1 MLTLDINKN
10 NYSIKGSADGAKKL
24 KAALMEMNETLLELY
39 EKNEKREKMGL
50 KPLPMSFSIK
60 DEFGVDLIKVG
71 ETASLDEIRKEKL
84 KWQENVPYS
93 IKENETLQALNEIGN
108 STKTQYEFNEE
119 LRAKLNKNIF
129 VKDANL
135 TPGETAILDYFG
147 NSKGLF
153 CSINFKDDISRN
165 LIKQL
170 IDNESP
176 ETNEPPKSFPHLFDN
191 ILNVNK
197 VFKNNPN
204 RKEYIEQAR
213 TYINIS
219 YKHLIPKKYLG
230 IFSERY
236 GLEKLIQAAEI
247 KNEFKQPETNQKE
260 FLNKVSF
267 AMNEEIKNLNMGMND
282 SAVLIAT
289 KNMMK
294 KLNQEQRE
302 KFINIINEKNVAS
315 IDKGLSF
322 LSKLAEGQNKED
334 KSKSTKPSVKK
345 SGNIEKDDDRLEV

>member
-24 KAALMEMNETLLELY
+24 KAALLEMNETLLELY
-39 EKNEKREKMGL
+39 EKNDKREKMGL
-50 KPLPMSFSIK
+50 KPLPLSFIIK

-71 ETASLDEIRKEKL
+71 EASTLDEIRTEKQ
-84 KWQENVPYS
+84 KWQKNVPYS
-93 IKENETLQALNEIGN
+93 IKENEILRGMDEVGN
-108 STKTQYEFNEE
+108 SNKNQYEFNDE

-129 VKDANL
+129 VKDAKL
-135 TPGETAILDYFG
+135 TPGESAILDFFG
-147 NSKGLF
+147 NSKGMF
-153 CSINFKDDISRN
+153 DSINFKEKISRN

-191 ILNVNK
+191 ILNVNR

-213 TYINIS
+213 SYINIS
-219 YKHLIPKKYLG
+219 YKHLIPEKYKD

-247 KNEFKQPETNQKE
+247 KKEFKEPDVNQKD
-260 FLNKVSF
+260 FLNKISY

-302 KFINIINEKNVAS
+302 KFIDIMNEKNVS
-315 IDKGLSF
+315 SVDKGLSF
-322 LSKLAEGQNKED
+322 LTKLIEGQNKEAGA
-334 KSKSTKPSVKK
+334 KNKPSLKNSK
-345 SGNIEKDDDRLEV
+345 NIEKDDDRIEV

>member
-10 NYSIKGSADGAKKL
+10 NYSIKGSAEGTKKL
-24 KAALMEMNETLLELY
+24 KAALLEMNETLLELY
-39 EKNEKREKMGL
+39 EKNDKREKMGL
-50 KPLPMSFSIK
+50 KPLPLSFSIK
-60 DEFGVDLIKVG
+60 DEFGEDLIKVG
-71 ETASLDEIRKEKL
+71 ETSSLDEIRKEKL

-93 IKENETLQALNEIGN
+93 IKENDTLQALNEIGN
-108 STKTQYEFNEE
+108 STKTQYEFNES
-119 LRAKLNKNIF
+119 LRSKLNKNIF
-129 VKDANL
+129 VKDANF
-135 TPGETAILDYFG
+135 TPGETAILEYFG

-153 CSINFKDDISRN
+153 NSINFKDDISRN

-204 RKEYIEQAR
+204 RKEYVEQAR

-219 YKHLIPKKYLG
+219 YKYLIPKKYLS

-247 KNEFKQPETNQKE
+247 KKELKQPETNQKD
-260 FLNKVSF
+260 FLNKIAY
-267 AMNEEIKNLNMGMND
+267 AMNEEIKNLNMGINN
-282 SAVLIAT
+282 SSVLIAT
-289 KNMMK
+289 KNLMN
-294 KLNQEQRE
+294 KLNFEQRE
-302 KFINIINEKNVAS
+302 SFINIINEKGVS
-315 IDKGLSF
+315 SLEKGLPF
-322 LSKLAEGQNKED
+322 LTKLAEGQNKDD
-334 KSKSTKPSVKK
+334 KSKTTKSNVNK
-345 SGNIEKDDDRLEV
+345 SRNIDKDDDRMEV

>member
-10 NYSIKGSADGAKKL
+10 NYSMKGSADGERKL
-24 KAALMEMNETLLELY
+24 KAALMEMNEILLELY
-39 EKNEKREKMGL
+39 EKNNKREKMGL
-50 KPLPMSFSIK
+50 KPLPLSFSIK

-71 ETASLDEIRKEKL
+71 EFFSLDEIREEKL
-84 KWQENVPYS
+84 KWQKNIPYS
-93 IKENETLQALNEIGN
+93 IKERDTLQALNEIGN
-108 STKTQYEFNEE
+108 SNKTQYEFNEE
-119 LRAKLNKNIF
+119 LRVKLNKNIF

-153 CSINFKDDISRN
+153 NSINFKEDISRN

-170 IDNESP
+170 IDSESP

-191 ILNVNK
+191 SLNVNR

-219 YKHLIPKKYLG
+219 YKRLIPKKYLG

-236 GLEKLIQAAEI
+236 GLEKLIQATEI
-247 KNEFKQPETNQKE
+247 KNEFKQPEINQKE
-260 FLNKVSF
+260 FLNKISY

-289 KNMMK
+289 KNMLK
-294 KLNQEQRE
+294 KLN
-302 KFINIINEKNVAS
+302 
-315 IDKGLSF
+315 
-322 LSKLAEGQNKED
+322 
-334 KSKSTKPSVKK
+334 
-345 SGNIEKDDDRLEV
+345 

>member
-10 NYSIKGSADGAKKL
+10 NYSITGSMDGPKKI

-39 EKNEKREKMGL
+39 EKNAKREKMGL
-50 KPLPMSFSIK
+50 KPLPLSFSIK
-60 DEFGVDLIKVG
+60 DEFGEDLIKVG
-71 ETASLDEIRKEKL
+71 EVSSLDEIRKEKL

-93 IKENETLQALNEIGN
+93 IKENDTLQALNEIGN
-108 STKTQYEFNEE
+108 STKTQYEFNET

-129 VKDANL
+129 VKDANF
-135 TPGETAILDYFG
+135 TPGETAILEYFG

-153 CSINFKDDISRN
+153 NSINFKDDISRN

-170 IDNESP
+170 IDNEST

-191 ILNVNK
+191 ILNVNR

-204 RKEYIEQAR
+204 RREYIEQAR

-219 YKHLIPKKYLG
+219 YKHLIPKKYLE

-247 KNEFKQPETNQKE
+247 KNEFKKTEMNQKE
-260 FLNKVSF
+260 FLNKISY
-267 AMNEEIKNLNMGMND
+267 AMNEEIKNLNMGINN
-282 SAVLIAT
+282 SSILIAT
-289 KNMMK
+289 KNTMK

-302 KFINIINEKNVAS
+302 KFISIINENNVSS

-322 LSKLAEGQNKED
+322 LSKLAESQNKD
-334 KSKSTKPSVKK
+334 SKSNSPKANLRKT
-345 SGNIEKDDDRLEV
+345 GNIEKDDDRMEV